1 MKDFFN
7 KQDISYIP
15 QELEWENMEKGIFE
29 KMEAIQKAE
38 SVKNKK
44 VLYKR
49 KLLLLVL
56 FLGLFFLG
64 LNFFFR
70 NTNFYGTEQ
79 TSQGSQE
86 RLKDNEL
93 PTRDGIKKID
103 DRPVNES
110 VASDKDQNNDNFPT
124 HFGPSVVNTP
134 SKGTAKNSPKQAS
147 VTPVSNTTNE
157 QNASFN
163 KHAQRHKVST
173 QLPYSQGQA
182 NGAKAATL
190 DKMPQGK
197 DSPRGTLE
205 ETVPQNWA
213 NAALDSALD
222 IPAPFLP
229 ERFKTEALSKISPLV
244 PSKIIGK
251 TEKPDSTGG
260 KTKSTLAALWPAE
273 KQAILDR
280 SGAIEAGQKIILE
293 GGITVWDKGTSQSI
307 PNEKSSENPLLS
319 FQIQAN
325 YARNLKDNFFLMT
338 GLNYQQLESR
348 LDYSTTIPDYVVT
361 LRDTLVQVRNNMVT
375 GEQENVYGDVQQT
388 VEANRK
394 VVHYNTSRLLKTSL
408 GAGRSWYFK
417 GMQADAYLGAALTAL
432 TFNSGRT
439 LVNDTLRDYSGW
451 RTSVIENSFG
461 VEAFAGARIHYSL
474 YPKVA
479 LTAGLQVQ
487 KCLKNWGTSGNTR
500 LYPLSVGIQFGISYN
515 LGNP

>member
-7 KQDISYIP
+7 KKDISDIP

-49 KLLLLVL
+49 RLLLLVL

-64 LNFFFR
+64 LTFFFR

-86 RLKDNEL
+86 KFKDNEL

-103 DRPVNES
+103 DKPVNEA
-110 VASDKDQNNDNFPT
+110 VASDKDQNNDNSPT

-134 SKGTAKNSPKQAS
+134 LKGTAKNRPKQAS
-147 VTPVSNTTNE
+147 VTPVADTTNE
-157 QNASFN
+157 EDASFN

-182 NGAKAATL
+182 NGATAATL

-205 ETVPQNWA
+205 ETIPQNGA

-229 ERFKTEALSKISPLV
+229 ERFKAEALSKNVPLV

-251 TEKPDSTGG
+251 TEKPNSTSG

-273 KQAILDR
+273 KQASLDR
-280 SGAIEAGQKIILE
+280 SGAIEAGQQIILE
-293 GGITVWDKGTSQSI
+293 GGITVWDKGTAQSL
-307 PNEKSSENPLLS
+307 PNEKSYENPLLS

-325 YARNLKDNFFLMT
+325 YARGIKDNFFFMT
-338 GLNYQQLESR
+338 GLHYQQLESR
-348 LDYSTTIPDYVVT
+348 FYYSTTIPDYVVT
-361 LRDTLVQVRNNMVT
+361 LRDTLVQVRNNMIT

-394 VVHYNTSRLLKTSL
+394 VVHYNTSRLFKTSL
-408 GAGRSWYFK
+408 AAGRSWYFK
-417 GMQADAYLGAALTAL
+417 GMQADAYLGAALNAL

-451 RTSVIENSFG
+451 RTSVIENRFG

-479 LTAGLQVQ
+479 LTGGVQVQ
-487 KCLKNWGTSGNTR
+487 KSLKNWSTSGNTR
-500 LYPLSVGIQFGISYN
+500 LYPLSVGILFGISYN